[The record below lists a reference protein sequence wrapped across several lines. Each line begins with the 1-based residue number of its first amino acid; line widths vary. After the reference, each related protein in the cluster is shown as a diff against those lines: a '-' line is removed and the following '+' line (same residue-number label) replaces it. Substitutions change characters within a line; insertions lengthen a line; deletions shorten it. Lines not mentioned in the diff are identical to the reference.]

1 MFHNAPIFLL
11 VTRRRVVED
20 IDLFSGA
27 LAEYPQEGAVVGPTF
42 GCLLGIQFQKLKNGD
57 RFWYENDLPPSA
69 FTLGMCIALS
79 SCVRLKR
86 MKSILNFVT
95 IIGLFLGIT
104 EQLQEIRKVTLGR
117 IICDNS
123 NAVDE
128 VQPTVFLDKDP
139 FL

>member
-1 MFHNAPIFLL
+1 ML
-11 VTRRRVVED
+11 D

-57 RFWYENDLPPSA
+57 RFWYENDLPPSG
-69 FTLGMCIALS
+69 FTL
-79 SCVRLKR
+79 
-86 MKSILNFVT
+86 
-95 IIGLFLGIT
+95 

-117 IICDNS
+117 VLCDNS

-128 VQPTVFLDKDP
+128 VQPSVFLDKDP
-139 FL
+139 FLYGFVLICFDL